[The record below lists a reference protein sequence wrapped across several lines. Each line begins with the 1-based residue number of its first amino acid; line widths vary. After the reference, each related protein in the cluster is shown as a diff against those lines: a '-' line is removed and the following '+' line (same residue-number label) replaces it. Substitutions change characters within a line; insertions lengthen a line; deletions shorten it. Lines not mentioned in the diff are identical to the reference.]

1 MSRAKALSVEMVPT
15 KVWTASVIT
24 TCASAEEQGDRR
36 SSDDQK
42 FFRCFHR
49 SHLMV
54 FLSRAFRNIGHSLF
68 TNARSSSAPNNI
80 GDFSLRMH
88 IVSKVICN
96 QSRGI
101 FGEGFIVGLPTNSQI
116 NPQNR

>member
-1 MSRAKALSVEMVPT
+1 MNFPSSGATSLQTWKRIVGIAKGLSSCV
-15 KVWTASVIT
+15 
-24 TCASAEEQGDRR
+24 QGF
-36 SSDDQK
+36 QP
-42 FFRCFHR
+42 
-49 SHLMV
+49 
-54 FLSRAFRNIGHSLF
+54 IGWRDCF

-96 QSRGI
+96 HLRGI
-101 FGEGFIVGLPTNSQI
+101 FGEGFIVVLPTNSQI